1 MNGMLNIKIICVGKL
16 KEKFYTAAAAE
27 YMKRLS
33 TLCRLEVEELRESR
47 LSAQP
52 SQAEVEAALKK
63 EGESIALRI
72 PAGALTVALCVE
84 GKQLSSVRFSQFLE
98 ACALKGRSKLCFLIG
113 GSEGLSEE
121 VKEKAEVRMSM
132 SEMTFPHHLA
142 RIMLLEQLYRAFQI
156 REGSRYHK

>member
-1 MNGMLNIKIICVGKL
+1 MLNIKIICVGKL

-33 TLCRLEVEELRESR
+33 TLCRLEVEELPESR

-52 SQAEVEAALKK
+52 SQAEVEAALRK

-156 REGSRYHK
+156 RDGSRYHK

>member
-1 MNGMLNIKIICVGKL
+1 MLNIKIICVGKL

-33 TLCRLEVEELRESR
+33 TLCRLEVEELPESR

-52 SQAEVEAALKK
+52 SEAEVEAALRK

-72 PAGALTVALCVE
+72 PSGALTVALCVE

>member
-1 MNGMLNIKIICVGKL
+1 MLNIKIICVGKL

-33 TLCRLEVEELRESR
+33 TLCRLEVEELPESR

-142 RIMLLEQLYRAFQI
+142 RIMLLEQLYRAFKI
-156 REGSRYHK
+156 AEGGKYHK

>member
-1 MNGMLNIKIICVGKL
+1 MLNIKIICVGKL
-16 KEKFYTAAAAE
+16 KEKFYMGAAAE
-27 YMKRLS
+27 YIKRLGS
-33 TLCRLEVEELRESR
+33 LCHLEVEELPESR

-142 RIMLLEQLYRAFQI
+142 RSMLLEQLYRAFQI
-156 REGSRYHK
+156 RDGSKYHK

>member
-1 MNGMLNIKIICVGKL
+1 MLNIKIICVGKL
-16 KEKFYTAAAAE
+16 KEKFYIAAAAE
-27 YMKRLS
+27 YIKRLGA
-33 TLCRLEVEELRESR
+33 LCRLEVEELPESR

-52 SQAEVEAALKK
+52 SQAEVEAALRK

>member
-1 MNGMLNIKIICVGKL
+1 MLNIKIICVGKL

-33 TLCRLEVEELRESR
+33 TLCRLEVEELPESR

-121 VKEKAEVRMSM
+121 MKEKAEVRMSM